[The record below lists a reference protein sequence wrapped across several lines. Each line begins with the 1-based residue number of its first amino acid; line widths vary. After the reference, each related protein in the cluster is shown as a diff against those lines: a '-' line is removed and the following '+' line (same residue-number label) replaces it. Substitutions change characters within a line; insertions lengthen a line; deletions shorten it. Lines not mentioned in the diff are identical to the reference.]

1 MSLSLVRQAVTKRSL
16 PFPRHHATFLKCSS
30 AVLSRYNSTSAAAA
44 AATTTST
51 STLTSEDVSP
61 RKHIILP
68 NPGSNAFKSTARVLP
83 SNIAEQFA
91 ILKACIMSGSMARAE
106 RIMSELFKTKPEEMK
121 LFADVNIFNTF
132 LNGFVEA
139 PNKPMTRECLA
150 WFDSMKNYGVN
161 ADANTYAIIFK
172 GFLK

>member
-1 MSLSLVRQAVTKRSL
+1 MSLSLVRQAAVKGRSL
-16 PFPRHHATFLKCSS
+16 PFHRHHTTLLKCSS
-30 AVLSRYNSTSAAAA
+30 ALLSRYNSTSTATAAA
-44 AATTTST
+44 AATPTD
-51 STLTSEDVSP
+51 EQVYA

-68 NPGSNAFKSTARVLP
+68 NPGMNTFKTTARVLP

-91 ILKACIMSGSMARAE
+91 ILKACIMSGSMERAA
-106 RIMSELFKTKPEEMK
+106 RIMSELYKTKPEEMK

-161 ADANTYAIIFK
+161 ADANTFAIIFK